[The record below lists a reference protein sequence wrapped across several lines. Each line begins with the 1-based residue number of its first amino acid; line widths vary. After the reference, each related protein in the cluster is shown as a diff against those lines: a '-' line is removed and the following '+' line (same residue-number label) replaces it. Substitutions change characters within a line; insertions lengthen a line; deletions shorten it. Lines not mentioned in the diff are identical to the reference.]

1 MIAIL
6 YVSSR
11 TVETGARDSSAMG
24 AVMEYPLSGY
34 TGIFTMPERKFVEY
48 DPNATTNIS
57 A

>member
-1 MIAIL
+1 VIAIL